1 MISFCMQVSSC
12 AVVYPDLSENQN
24 TECDLVTRQLTLDM
38 VDFGPNGDGGSK
50 MLSAIITGVVS
61 GSVAVVGN
69 TIYWLEEFG
78 SCDKSDIDDALTGFN
93 TLIQDLGGWFAS
105 NVEEVSEW
113 VVSSKDK

>member
-1 MISFCMQVSSC
+1 MLVSSC

-38 VDFGPNGDGGSK
+38 VDFGPNDADATITKLISGF
-50 MLSAIITGVVS
+50 ATGVVS
-61 GSVAVVGN
+61 SSVAVVGN

-105 NVEEVSEW
+105 NVEEVSGW

>member
-1 MISFCMQVSSC
+1 MLVSSC

-69 TIYWLEEFG
+69 TVYWLEEFG
-78 SCDKSDIDDALTGFN
+78 TCDKSDIDDALTGFN
-93 TLIQDLGGWFAS
+93 ILIQDLNGWFAS
-105 NVEEVSEW
+105 SIEEVSTW
-113 VVSSKDK
+113 FSSSNLQSS